1 MTPRSAWGVRR
12 LRAGGP
18 TRAAHPTRTTRRTRT
33 ALLGVPLLAVALA
46 GCGIRSTEVPTEF
59 GPAPSRVP
67 CTLSG
72 PDLGTQSSRGILVQV
87 FLLCSS
93 QLVRVDR
100 TVRIAA
106 GTAATE
112 RVRAAQ
118 ALVDELIEDP
128 SAVEKQAGYTTN
140 VREGMTVAGPRP
152 DDPEDALRLS
162 IAPASLTP
170 YALAQ
175 IICTFSASAA
185 ASDDGTVTLGGPGTQ
200 APRRYEC
207 TSEVRSRPGT
217 QSPPSLEADRN

>member
-1 MTPRSAWGVRR
+1 MTSRSIRNAWGVRR
-12 LRAGGP
+12 LCAGRS
-18 TRAAHPTRTTRRTRT
+18 TRAARRTRT
-33 ALLGVPLLAVALA
+33 ALLAVPLLAVVLA

-100 TVRIAA
+100 TVRITA
-106 GTAATE
+106 GTADTD

-118 ALVDELIEDP
+118 ALLDELTANPSDIEK
-128 SAVEKQAGYTTN
+128 EAGYTTN
-140 VREGMTVAGPRP
+140 VRDGLTVTGPRP

-162 IAPASLTP
+162 IEPTALTS

-175 IICTFSASAA
+175 VICTFSVSAA
-185 ASDDGTVTLGGPGTQ
+185 ASDDGTVTLGGPGEDSV
-200 APRRYEC
+200 RRYEC
-207 TSEVRSRPGT
+207 TADVRSRPGT
-217 QSPPSLEADRN
+217 ETPPSTEVDRS

>member
-175 IICTFSASAA
+175 IICTFSA
-185 ASDDGTVTLGGPGTQ
+185 
-200 APRRYEC
+200 
-207 TSEVRSRPGT
+207 
-217 QSPPSLEADRN
+217 